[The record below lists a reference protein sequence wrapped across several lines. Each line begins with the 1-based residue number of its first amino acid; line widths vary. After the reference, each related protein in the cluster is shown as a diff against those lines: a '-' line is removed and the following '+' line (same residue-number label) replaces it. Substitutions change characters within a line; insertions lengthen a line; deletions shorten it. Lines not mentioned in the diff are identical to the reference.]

1 MEVNG
6 NGFCFLE
13 AVRTCL
19 LIDYKEDIPVEKLI
33 KKLMNELYERV
44 NYYSNFHQG
53 GIKKLLKDA
62 KKFIKKR
69 KYRLDVVDVCIAATA
84 NVLKFSLYFFE
95 KINSKVQII
104 KHKCNCV
111 DTDKTIYLCY
121 SCTPN
126 TKHLGDH
133 YDGIVNIQMENT
145 QENDVDSNATEVY
158 TYKETQEERIEGNQE
173 NMPSA
178 STSSHTKKKTKEKQ
192 TETCIPLKMFQYKM
206 LMQYPGK

>member
-1 MEVNG
+1 MEGNG

-19 LIDYKEDIPVEKLI
+19 LIDYKEEIPVEKLI

-53 GIKKLLKDA
+53 GIQKLLKDA

-84 NVLKFSLYFFE
+84 NALKVNLYIFE
-95 KINSKVQII
+95 KTNNKVQII
-104 KHKCNCV
+104 KHKCSCV

-121 SCTPN
+121 SHTPN

-133 YDGIVNIQMENT
+133 YDAIVNIQVENT
-145 QENDVDSNATEVY
+145 QENDVDSDATEMY
-158 TYKETQEERIEGNQE
+158 THEETQEERTEENQE
-173 NMPSA
+173 NMS
-178 STSSHTKKKTKEKQ
+178 ST
-192 TETCIPLKMFQYKM
+192 
-206 LMQYPGK
+206 